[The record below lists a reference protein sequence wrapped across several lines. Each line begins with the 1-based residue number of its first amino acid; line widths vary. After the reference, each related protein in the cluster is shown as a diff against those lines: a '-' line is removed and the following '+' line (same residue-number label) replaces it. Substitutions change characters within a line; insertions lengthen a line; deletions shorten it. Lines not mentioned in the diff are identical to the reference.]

1 MAHLRQAF
9 DGRNLP
15 TSYTVSPGNE
25 GGLDLVDFVEF
36 LTQDKSTKAIVLYA
50 EHIRRPAGIPRR
62 GEGGARRRQAGHPD
76 APGPRHRR
84 RRRRRSRIPARSPA
98 TTR

>member
-36 LTQDKSTKAIVLYA
+36 LTTDKSTKAIVLYA
-50 EHIRRPAGIPRR
+50 EHIRRPA
-62 GEGGARRRQAGHPD
+62 EFLVAAKAARARRQAGHPD
-76 APGPRHRR
+76 ASGPRRGGAEGS
-84 RRRRRSRIPARSPA
+84 RSRTPVRSPA